1 MSASSLIELFA
12 ENLKRDLQE
21 SLKNKLQ
28 AKSKN
33 GYSGDSR
40 LGASIRVSYLDSA
53 GEIFGFELY
62 LSDYFYWVNK
72 GRASGKGISKEGQ
85 ENLIRWI
92 RSRGLQPTVKAIKT
106 IKNKQIRKA
115 VKQLSTE
122 KQIKSMVFAIS
133 KKIKDKGYDANYFFD
148 EVINDGRI
156 ERLTTRF
163 KEQYK
168 QDLQLQ
174 INDMTKK

>member
-21 SLKNKLQ
+21 NLKTKLQ

-72 GRASGKGISKEGQ
+72 GREPGNVSIEGRD
-85 ENLIRWI
+85 NLIRWI
-92 RSRGLQPTVKAIKT
+92 KSRGLKPTVKAIKT
-106 IKNKQIRKA
+106 IKNKQIRKS
-115 VKQLSTE
+115 VKQLTE
-122 KQIKSMVFAIS
+122 EKKLERYATAIQ
-133 KKIKDKGYDANYFFD
+133 KKIQLYGYDGNYFFD